1 MTRFPEFRPV
11 LAYLGL
17 LIAALLLWHSPALA
31 QETTGSVSG
40 VVKDTTGAVIRGAS
54 VVVTNLD
61 NNSERKTVSNGS
73 GEFSI
78 PGITA
83 GLRYQV
89 GVEMAGFS
97 TWQSQPFPLRA
108 GDSIRF
114 TDIRMQPE
122 TATASVTVE
131 ASDNQTIK
139 PLDTPERSDVITAK
153 DLGTLALVG
162 RDATELIEMLPGFAL
177 VSNQVNNQG
186 ANTAVVGMSGPTGAY
201 SANGAGPTGLA
212 TILDGVSIQD
222 IANNSGTV
230 QMVNQEMIQDIK
242 ATTSTFS
249 AEYAKGPAVLN
260 ANTKSGGS
268 SYHGDLYMYFRDTVL
283 NANDWYNNY
292 LQQTRPPGT
301 YYYPG
306 GQLGGPLWIPGT
318 RFGPHNNKLFFF
330 FGYEYYNQNY
340 SPETL
345 GSWVPTMSE
354 RQGDFSQQS
363 LNSELCGAR
372 ADGKQNLN
380 AVQPMCFTENYL
392 PNGPA
397 VANGNVAGIN
407 TPSGASGRALVNWLP
422 LPNADP
428 FVNEQGYN
436 YIQQVIQTQNG
447 SVLHA
452 RVDFDLSDYNKL
464 YATYGRQSQI
474 SDEPV
479 AEGYVPYWSMEYPGG
494 VTSGDISNIFSLH
507 YTRIFG
513 ASVTNQASASMSFI
527 SNPGN
532 MGNPQAVSRF
542 YMNDYNCPNA
552 ALRATASCN
561 IPPGSDPTTNNF
573 SYLGEYKGNGDYS
586 VPALSDYGSLG
597 YPNMLMAGGFYN
609 NQIRMKKVVPT
620 LTDTVDW
627 IKGRHGFAFGF
638 YAERGILN
646 GDADYASAFP
656 QGEYDFSPGNGYYEF
671 NSTQGQPFANAQN
684 VSCESPDP
692 QGTSRLSGAAD
703 FGACINPVAMMYLG
717 YADSFTQTNFSPIV
731 DMQYTS
737 LAGFVN
743 DALKLRRLTLIVGA
757 RVEHL
762 GPWIDRHNN
771 GLATFSPSLY
781 NSECS
786 NDDAIPNGPPVLRNC
801 NSQALPGITWHS
813 ANSSIANSVSSPPMI
828 YFSPRLGASIDIF
841 GTGRTVL
848 RGGWGT
854 YRNQEAFSPY
864 ALAAATAQ
872 GYKTSNSVGQ
882 ENFALIDNQ
891 TPINPP
897 DIDVETLSPSDNVRP
912 IYYQFN
918 LSFDQKLKWNSL
930 LEVAFVGS
938 ESRNLPTYNSGGVT
952 SGSAPGVTNAGVAGY
967 NGASDL
973 NVIPLGT
980 FFGSTFATG
989 EFPPSVSAGS
999 SGNASLGGLDTAQT
1013 DFFRN
1018 YPFYQHIYSL
1028 SHKFYANYNSLQVSW
1043 NKSAGM
1049 VSWGANYTFSKDL
1062 ATAASYSNALADPI
1076 NLRNDYNPATFDR
1089 SQVFNIHY
1097 LVTLGRRYKGG
1108 NRLLTG
1114 LANGWQLSGI
1124 STVQSGPDL
1133 PSEQGE
1139 NFSFGSGTIQA
1150 TQVWLEEQGGGASQD
1165 HTCANTYG
1173 IQADKNG
1180 ATHCVFN
1187 INSVVWMGSPD
1198 YELMPTVTGNPKAGL
1213 AKHQFINPTAF
1224 GVPLPGSP
1232 TSGLYALS
1240 TNPTGQGQYRLPYI
1254 HGPAFF
1260 NNNLSLFK
1268 GFRVGKEK
1276 NLELRA
1282 SAFNF
1287 LNHPLVSFN
1296 NNDPSNLELGNLL
1309 DAVPGQPLT
1318 QSQLGYKNF
1327 GIANIKY
1334 GSRLMELSGKFSF

>member
-1 MTRFPEFRPV
+1 MTRFPEFRPAFV
-11 LAYLGL
+11 CLGL
-17 LIAALLLWHSPALA
+17 LIAALLLWQPLALA
-31 QETTGSVSG
+31 QETTGTVSG
-40 VVKDTTGAVIRGAS
+40 LVQDKTGAVIPGAA

-61 NNSERKTVSNGS
+61 NNSERKTVSNS
-73 GEFSI
+73 TGEFSV

-89 GVEMAGFS
+89 RVEMPGFS
-97 TWQSQPFPLRA
+97 TWQSQPFPLRP
-108 GDSIRF
+108 GDRIGF
-114 TDIRMQPE
+114 TDIRMQLE
-122 TATASVTVE
+122 TANATVTVE
-131 ASDNQTIK
+131 ASDNQTLK

-153 DLGTLALVG
+153 DLDTLALVG
-162 RDATELIEMLPGFAL
+162 RDATELIGMLPGFAL

-186 ANTAVVGMSGPTGAY
+186 PNTAVVGMSGPTGSY

-260 ANTKSGGS
+260 ANTKAGGT
-268 SYHGDLYMYFRDTVL
+268 SYHGDAYMYFRDTVL

-292 LQQTRPPGT
+292 LQQSRPPGT

-306 GQLGGPLWIPGT
+306 GQFGGPV
-318 RFGPHNNKLFFF
+318 PHYKKLFFF
-330 FGYEYYNQNY
+330 AGFEYYNQNF

-372 ADGKQNLN
+372 PDGKQNLN
-380 AVQPMCFTENYL
+380 AVQPLCYTENYL
-392 PNGPA
+392 PSGPP
-397 VANGNVAGIN
+397 VANGNVAQYAN
-407 TPSGASGRALVNWLP
+407 SSGAALVNWLP

-436 YIQQVIQTQNG
+436 YIKQVVQTQNG
-447 SVLHA
+447 SIIHA
-452 RVDFDLSDYNKL
+452 RMDFDLSDYNKF

-479 AEGYVPYWSMEYPGG
+479 AWGYVPYWSMEYPGG
-494 VTSGDISNIFSLH
+494 VTSGDVSNIFSLH

-513 ASVTNQASASMSFI
+513 ASVTNEASASMSFI

-542 YMNDYNCPNA
+542 YMNDYNCSNA
-552 ALRATASCN
+552 ALRATASCGN
-561 IPPGSDPTTNNF
+561 SSNDNF
-573 SYLGEYKGNGDYS
+573 NYLGEYKSNGDYS
-586 VPALSDYGSLG
+586 VPGLSDYGDLG

-609 NQIRMKKVVPT
+609 NQIRMKKAVPT
-620 LTDTVDW
+620 LTDTVNW
-627 IKGRHGFAFGF
+627 IKGQHSFAFGV

-656 QGEYDFSPGNGYYEF
+656 QGQYTFSPGNGFYEF
-671 NSTQGQPFANAQN
+671 NGNLGQPFSNASDTN
-684 VSCESPDP
+684 CESPDP

-703 FGACINPVAMMYLG
+703 FGSCINPVAMMYLG
-717 YADSFTQTNFSPIV
+717 YTSSFSQTNFSPIV

-743 DALKLRRLTLIVGA
+743 DSWKLHRVTMVLGA
-757 RVEHL
+757 RIEHL
-762 GPWIDRHNN
+762 GPWFDRHGN
-771 GLATFSPSLY
+771 GLATFSSSLY
-781 NSECS
+781 DSQCV
-786 NDDAIPNGPPVLRNC
+786 NDDFSTAGPPILQSCPGAV
-801 NSQALPGITWHS
+801 ALPGITWHA
-813 ANSSIANSVSSPPMI
+813 ANSSVANSVSNPPTI
-828 YFSPRLGASIDIF
+828 YFSPRLGASIDVF
-841 GTGRTVL
+841 GSGRTVV
-848 RGGWGT
+848 RGGWGI
-854 YRNQEAFSPY
+854 YRNQEAFNPY
-864 ALAAATAQ
+864 ALAGATAQ
-872 GYKTSNSVGQ
+872 GYKTSNTVGQ
-882 ENFALIDNQ
+882 NSFTQIDDQ
-891 TPINPP
+891 SPINPP
-897 DIDVETLSPSDNVRP
+897 DIDVEVLSPSDNVRP

-918 LSFDQKLKWNSL
+918 LSLDQKLPWNSL

-938 ESRNLPTYNSGGVT
+938 ESRNLPTYNAGGLT
-952 SGSAPGVTNAGVAGY
+952 EGSAPGVTNAGVNGY

-980 FFGSTFATG
+980 FFTSTFSPG
-989 EFPPSVSAGS
+989 EIPPSVSNGTT
-999 SGNASLGGLDTAQT
+999 GNKLGNLDTQQQ
-1013 DFFRN
+1013 DFFRT

-1028 SHKFYANYNSLQVSW
+1028 KHDFYANYNSLQVSW

-1062 ATAASYSNALADPI
+1062 ATAASYSNALADPL

-1089 SQVFNIHY
+1089 SQVFNVHY
-1097 LVTLGRRYKGG
+1097 LVNLGRRYKHG
-1108 NRLLTG
+1108 NRLLSTVF
-1114 LANGWQLSGI
+1114 NDWQVSGI

-1139 NFSFGSGTIQA
+1139 NFNFGSGTLQV
-1150 TQVWLEEQGGGASQD
+1150 TQVPLEEQSGEAAL
-1165 HTCANTYG
+1165 TCENNYSIPAPGY
-1173 IQADKNG
+1173 
-1180 ATHCVFN
+1180 CVSN
-1187 INSVVWMGSPD
+1187 INSLVWMGSPD
-1198 YELMPTVTGNPKAGL
+1198 YELMPTLTGNPKAGL

-1224 GVPLPGSP
+1224 GVPVPGGP
-1232 TSGLYALS
+1232 ATGSGFVS

-1254 HGPAFF
+1254 HGPAYLK
-1260 NNNLSLFK
+1260 NDLSLFK
-1268 GFRVGKEK
+1268 GFRVGEGK
-1276 NLELRA
+1276 NVVLRA

-1296 NNDPSNLELGNLL
+1296 NDDPSNLELGNLL
-1309 DAVPGQPLT
+1309 GAVPGRSLT
-1318 QSQLGYKNF
+1318 ESQLGYKDF

-1334 GSRLMELSGKFSF
+1334 GYRLMELSGKFTF